1 MFPQK
6 QSPYGNNN
14 LGVQTP
20 KTTEYQ
26 IFAKVTQSLRV
37 AADNPNQDR
46 GTTASALHDN
56 RRLWTILATDLAS
69 DGNKMGESL
78 KAGLLSIAAFSL
90 SQSSKALKD
99 HGRIASLIEVNM
111 SVMKGLRGEGAQ

>member
-6 QSPYGNNN
+6 KSPYGNSNH
-14 LGVQTP
+14 GVQTP

-26 IFAKVTQSLRV
+26 IFAKVTQRLRF
-37 AADNPNQDR
+37 AADNPDQDR
-46 GTTASALHDN
+46 ATTASALHDN

-78 KAGLLSIAAFSL
+78 KAGLLSLAAFSL
-90 SQSSKALKD
+90 GQSSKALKD
-99 HGRIASLIEVNM
+99 HERIASLIEVNT
-111 SVMKGLRGEGAQ
+111 SVMKGLRGEGAK